1 MNVIFKKYIWE
12 IRTGNPSLAV
22 KSLMIPLDQSF
33 HVEREVKRYGQKVLL
48 QEIWWI
54 YNRDRERERERE
66 NDKEI
71 KIFFVNR
78 SFERNNLSIDV

>member
-1 MNVIFKKYIWE
+1 M
-12 IRTGNPSLAV
+12 R
-22 KSLMIPLDQSF
+22 
-33 HVEREVKRYGQKVLL
+33 EREIKRYGQKVLL